1 MVALGVFRL
10 FWNFGLPM
18 DFMSFRVG
26 GFGGV
31 KGFMSFET
39 LKGSGKEWLL
49 WDLEFRILRLGFSA
63 RALDPEIPSKP

>member
-1 MVALGVFRL
+1 ME
-10 FWNFGLPM
+10 FWAAA
-18 DFMSFRVG
+18 
-26 GFGGV
+26 GFYEFQGWGFWGV

-49 WDLEFRILRLGFSA
+49 WDLGFRILRLGFSA